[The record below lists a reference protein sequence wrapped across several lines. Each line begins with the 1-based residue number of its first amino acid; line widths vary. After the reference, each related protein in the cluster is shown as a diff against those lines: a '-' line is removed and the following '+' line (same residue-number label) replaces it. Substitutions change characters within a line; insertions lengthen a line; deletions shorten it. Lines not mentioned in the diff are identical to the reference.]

1 MKIGELSQATAT
13 AVDTIRYYEK
23 IGLLPAPARTAANY
37 REYGP
42 AHVQRLAFVRRC
54 RALDM
59 SLAEIRALLGFC
71 DSPERDC
78 GEINTLLDQRIA
90 QVEAR
95 IAEITALAADL
106 RSLRSACRSPGRV
119 AHCRIVKKLGGATG

>member
-1 MKIGELSQATAT
+1 MKIGELSQITAT
-13 AVDTIRYYEK
+13 PVDTIRYYEK
-23 IGLLPAPARTAANY
+23 IGLLPAPARSAANY
-37 REYGP
+37 RHYGE
-42 AHVQRLAFVRRC
+42 AHAQRLAFVRRC

-59 SLAEIRALLGFC
+59 SLAEIRSLLGFC
-71 DSPERDC
+71 DSPESDC
-78 GEINTLLDQRIA
+78 GEINTLLDERIA

-119 AHCRIVKKLGGATG
+119 AQCRIIKKLGGAPA